1 MRRLRSERDEKKRI
15 RRNQL
20 LVGGVLIFLMFFS
33 TLGYAFQSI
42 GGGGSEDNGEKL
54 PTIKYNGFEFKEQN
68 GFWILNKDSTNFI
81 FRKNPNQV
89 AKINSIIFPLD
100 NYLDKTLYIYSES
113 VEAESE
119 IRTNLIQFVDGIK
132 NACLQGEVCE
142 EGIPIKTCSDNFI
155 IIKEKIEGESTGII
169 QENNCI
175 FIRGG
180 KTELTEL
187 SDGFLFKLLG
197 VES

>member
-1 MRRLRSERDEKKRI
+1 MSKQAEKKRD
-15 RRNQL
+15 RRKQFA
-20 LVGGVLIFLMFFS
+20 VGGVLIFLMFFS
-33 TLGYAFQSI
+33 TLGYAFQSF
-42 GGGGSEDNGEKL
+42 GGDGSQEDGENL
-54 PTIKYNGFEFKEQN
+54 PTINYNGFEFKEQN
-68 GFWILNKDSTNFI
+68 GFWILNKEGSNFI

-89 AKINSIIFPLD
+89 TKINTVISPL
-100 NYLDKTLYIYSES
+100 NSYLNKPLYIYSES
-113 VEAESE
+113 IEAESE
-119 IRTNLIQFVDGIK
+119 IRTNLIQIVNGIE
-132 NACLQGEVCE
+132 NACLEGEGCVE
-142 EGIPIKTCSDNFI
+142 NVSVKTCEDNFI